1 MSIPEEW
8 LRLHPHRL
16 LGLLL
21 FGLFFVSITAGTQ
34 AQEPVPEGKATVD
47 SGEATA
53 IPAPSNLFLPQGE
66 LFEPLLADL
75 QWPRFSAEYQWRFGT
90 DEFDRL
96 AAVSFGES
104 FALVRSPEQPWGR
117 WEIGMQAKVDAIFDM
132 TTQSFDLSNENYFV
146 AVTGAVEVGGI
157 TTQLRISHTS
167 SHLGDEYLLETGST
181 RESVSYETID
191 VLASYPIG
199 RGLRVYGGG
208 GVYASARPD
217 FDPVLTQLGF
227 EWVAPI
233 SLASGWLHPVLAT
246 DLHLRQENDW
256 IPEVAVLAALR
267 LAHPLDDLRHLE
279 FYLRFYHGRS
289 PEGQFYRQTIDSLG
303 IGLRFGF

>member
-1 MSIPEEW
+1 MAIPEER
-8 LRLHPHRL
+8 LRAYLPRIL
-16 LGLLL
+16 VYLV
-21 FGLFFVSITAGTQ
+21 FGLFFLVVAGGSQ
-34 AQEPVPEGKATVD
+34 AREPVREGI
-47 SGEATA
+47 ATA
-53 IPAPSNLFLPQGE
+53 EPSEVVGTPDASILFLPRGE
-66 LFEPLLADL
+66 IFEPLVADL

-104 FALVRSPEQPWGR
+104 FALVRSPEQSWGR
-117 WEIGMQAKVDAIFDM
+117 WEMGMQAKVDAIFDM

-146 AVTGAVEVGGI
+146 AVTGAVEIRGI

-167 SHLGDEYLLETGST
+167 SHLGDEYLIETGST

-191 VLASYPIG
+191 VLASYPFG

-208 GVYASARPD
+208 GVYANARPA
-217 FDPVLTQLGF
+217 FDPVLAQLGF

-256 IPEVAVLAALR
+256 VPEVAVLAALR
-267 LAHPLDDLRHLE
+267 LAQPLDELRHLE

-303 IGLRFGF
+303 IGLRFGL